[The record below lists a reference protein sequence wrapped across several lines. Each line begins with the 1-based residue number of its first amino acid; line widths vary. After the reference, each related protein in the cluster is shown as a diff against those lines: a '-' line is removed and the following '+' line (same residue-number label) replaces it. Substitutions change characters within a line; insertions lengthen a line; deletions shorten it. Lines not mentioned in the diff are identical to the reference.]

1 MYLLKPKLQLII
13 RVYMMQNRKTITGS
27 ETDMQR
33 FLECKILSKVDI
45 TKTIPLLKENT

>member
-1 MYLLKPKLQLII
+1 MYLLKPRLQLII